1 MDSKSYLRRLGFV
14 NFISIMQLIMLRT
27 YFVVYLET
35 DLLTDILIITLLGSL
50 QNLLQI
56 VFRVPLSRIS
66 QIFGR
71 KPLILLGIVSFT
83 LSLFFMAVATNWIY
97 VAISTLLL
105 AIGMSAYWPATFA
118 YLGDIT
124 DENYGEYNGVL
135 FQYGD
140 IGSIFTTLVAKYL
153 LDIQSFFKDFGLRQ
167 LYWIFT
173 ILSAILVIIA
183 WFILPES
190 NKGHEDRGPLF
201 SEVIS
206 SLKFMVSDTLKM
218 TKAQYLGRIYL
229 LQFIVSFSEFGFV
242 LFFPK
247 LIVDY
252 GYSNGNV
259 AEIILY
265 GTLILILI
273 KPWLGKVSDRFGY
286 LRPVGFSLV
295 VMSISIYLEILSRN
309 FLVLFATY
317 TVVIGVLMISYPA
330 INGGTSRSAD
340 NQLRGQ
346 AMGVLGIYTSTGR
359 GLSTLYLGLLT
370 SVFDL
375 KIAFLLFASFIMFFG
390 ILIFLEHRRVRGF
403 VPFS

>member
-97 VAISTLLL
+97 VAVSTLLL

-118 YLGDIT
+118 YLGDIA

-173 ILSAILVIIA
+173 ILSVILVIIA

-252 GYSNGNV
+252 GYSNGSV

-295 VMSISIYLEILSRN
+295 VMSISIYLELLSRN

-390 ILIFLEHRRVRGF
+390 ILIFLEYRRVRGF